1 MGKARVISESGYFSK
16 EAIERFK
23 ERCRLG
29 EMERG
34 GTMGEK
40 SFKKSNN
47 LIYAYSNG
55 SLLAERL
62 FAMGMQNIFVD
73 ENNRVVSTMYG
84 DDIKKGLG
92 LISNSIYKRIREL
105 CDRENTSA
113 SIYDWM
119 ITYKDRESGNMVEHN
134 VVSEAS
140 FQNGTL
146 RVIYNSAITDLI
158 VNLSMNYTVL
168 NFTESMSFKTKNSYR
183 LYELIKAD
191 YAFKTHEMKKRE
203 GITSDY
209 NLTELKLMM
218 GDIDYKSMPL
228 ISDELVKDYPD
239 YKRIEDIVNGTGF
252 DNHNGYFKFNEKV
265 LAGAVKELNEKTSQK
280 VEYAPIKEGRVVV
293 GVRFFMS

>member
-23 ERCRLG
+23 ERRKVR

-55 SLLAERL
+55 SLLAEQL
-62 FAMGMQNIFVD
+62 FAIGMQNIFVD

-168 NFTESMSFKTKNSYR
+168 NFSESMSFKTKNSYR

-203 GITSDY
+203 GVTSDY

-252 DNHNGYFKFNEKV
+252 DNHKGYFKFNEKV
-265 LAGAVKELNEKTSQK
+265 LAGAVKELNEKTSQNI
-280 VEYAPIKEGRVVV
+280 EYAPIKEGRVVV

>member
-23 ERCRLG
+23 ERRKVR

-55 SLLAERL
+55 SLLAEQL
-62 FAMGMQNIFVD
+62 FAIGMQNIFVD

-168 NFTESMSFKTKNSYR
+168 NFSESMSFKTKNSYR

-239 YKRIEDIVNGTGF
+239 YKRIEDIVNGNGF
-252 DNHNGYFKFNEKV
+252 DNHKGYFKFNEKV
-265 LAGAVKELNEKTSQK
+265 LAGAVKELNEKTSQNI
-280 VEYAPIKEGRVVV
+280 EYAPIKEGRVVV